1 MLTPAQSRR
10 RSLTIE
16 GIHTNLCQRREKEI
30 EVQALESKKRFLYID
45 KQINTPPNSQL
56 REVKTKISSIKVI
69 DLVNT
74 GVAVAKIKI

>member
-1 MLTPAQSRR
+1 MLTPAHSRR

-16 GIHTNLCQRREKEI
+16 GIHSNLCQRREKEI
-30 EVQALESKKRFLYID
+30 EVQAVESKKRFLGID

-69 DLVNT
+69 DLANT
-74 GVAVAKIKI
+74 GMAVAKMKI